1 MQELNV
7 ESSRYADWVKTV
19 KHVYSSI
26 VDKKFLCKWL
36 QHTIKEI
43 KVCDD
48 VFGYTFC
55 AIVTVIATKIIDNGI
70 NLKVIIIYALTF
82 LLSLIILL
90 LVIGVLHKKLN
101 FYEELLDVI
110 LELEKD

>member
-7 ESSRYADWVKTV
+7 ESSRYADWVETV
-19 KHVYSSI
+19 KCTYSSI
-26 VDKKFLCKWL
+26 EDKKFLRKWI

-43 KVCDD
+43 KTCDD

-55 AIVTVIATKIIDNGI
+55 AIVTVTITKLIENGI
-70 NLKVIIIYALTF
+70 TFMSIIEYAIAFFIGLAF
-82 LLSLIILL
+82 LLFA
-90 LVIGVLHKKLN
+90 VGVLRKKRN